1 MILSKNSRKIVLSV
15 MLTLLLLVG
24 ACAET
29 KTTKWDTGQKESTTQ
44 PRNQAVKKQVKG
56 GEFNKFFP
64 KPSGEYS
71 LVYEQEKKGAA
82 IADLKKGGQSV
93 AKLSITDTIDTP
105 DAVKKFASSTKK
117 IGGYPAAEQGK
128 TMTSV
133 LVADRYQ
140 VKVQSSSLSPSDR
153 EKWISEFNLSGLSRL
168 K

>member
-1 MILSKNSRKIVLSV
+1 MILSNTRKIVLSL
-15 MLTLLLLVG
+15 MLSLVLLVG
-24 ACAET
+24 ACGAPEPT
-29 KTTKWDTGQKESTTQ
+29 RWDEAQKQSTTQ
-44 PRNQAVKKQVKG
+44 PRNEAVKQQVKG

-64 KPSGEYS
+64 KPSGEFS
-71 LVYEQEKKGAA
+71 LVYEQEKLGTA
-82 IADLKKGGQSV
+82 IADLKKNGQSI

-105 DAVKKFASSTKK
+105 DAVKKFENSTKK

-133 LVADRYQ
+133 LVAGRFQ
-140 VKVQSSSLSPSDR
+140 VKVQSSSLSPSER

>member
-29 KTTKWDTGQKESTTQ
+29 KTTKWDTAQKESTTQ

-117 IGGYPAAEQGK
+117 NWR
-128 TMTSV
+128 
-133 LVADRYQ
+133 L
-140 VKVQSSSLSPSDR
+140 SSSRTRKNYDFSV
-153 EKWISEFNLSGLSRL
+153 GG
-168 K
+168 